1 MVFKE
6 LPKLSAIFFL
16 KLFCVIWLAYTTGVI
31 LRLLYER
38 EKLTRKISEK
48 INDQVYLD
56 VVSID
61 VDCRNMPEVDKL
73 TGRNTS
79 TRTKNSR
86 TKESAQI
93 DYCGEK
99 IGTYRSLSYVLAN
112 PVSLTLRE
120 QNWCLNSQVAFG
132 LNVIHV
138 EIVAKDRDDVKLEDS
153 TDRVNDKNP
162 LEKLREFLS
171 KRKNNANGSDTKI
184 NSSTC
189 AEQTRF
195 MAYVGEIDTK
205 TDIDHVW
212 IRIARLS
219 QRPNVR
225 EIYVIVHLLRDDRRQ
240 PRDVKRTENELV
252 IQLNERFRDQRIS
265 FVSYRERK
273 NDIIVLDNKDFL
285 AKLPSENDKRKFYL
299 IRKIELG
306 RLRVDKKNI

>member
-6 LPKLSAIFFL
+6 LPKVSAIFFL
-16 KLFCVIWLAYTTGVI
+16 KVFCVIWLAYTTGVI

-61 VDCRNMPEVDKL
+61 VDCRNMPEVNKL

-86 TKESAQI
+86 TKESAQV
-93 DYCGEK
+93 DYGGEK

-184 NSSTC
+184 NSSTR

-225 EIYVIVHLLRDDRRQ
+225 QIYVIVHLLRDDRRQ

-265 FVSYRERK
+265 FVSYREHK

>member
-1 MVFKE
+1 MVIEE
-6 LPKLSAIFFL
+6 LPKVNAIFFL
-16 KLFCVIWLAYTTGVI
+16 QVFCVIWLVYTIGVI

-48 INDQVYLD
+48 INTQIYLD

-61 VDCRNMPEVDKL
+61 ADRRNMSEVNKSTSRKTNTSIKNHGTDKTMSFDCRNK
-73 TGRNTS
+73 
-79 TRTKNSR
+79 
-86 TKESAQI
+86 
-93 DYCGEK
+93 K
-99 IGTYRSLSYVLAN
+99 IGTFRSLSYVLAN

-138 EIVAKDRDDVKLEDS
+138 EIIAKDHDDAKLEDS

-171 KRKNNANGSDTKI
+171 RRKNITNETDAETDTKI
-184 NSSTC
+184 NNSTNVG
-189 AEQTRF
+189 QTRF

-205 TDIDHVW
+205 TDIDHIW

-219 QRPNVR
+219 ERHRVR
-225 EIYVIVHLLRDDRRQ
+225 KIYVIVHLLRDDRRQ
-240 PRDVKRTENELV
+240 LRDVKETETELTM
-252 IQLNERFRDQRIS
+252 QLNERFRNQKIC
-265 FVSYRERK
+265 FVSYREHK

-285 AKLPSENDKRKFYL
+285 AKLSSENDKGGKFYL
-299 IRKIELG
+299 IRKIEIG
-306 RLRVDKKNI
+306 KIRI

>member
-6 LPKLSAIFFL
+6 LPKVSAIFFL
-16 KLFCVIWLAYTTGVI
+16 KVFCVIWLAYTTGVI

-61 VDCRNMPEVDKL
+61 VDCRNMPEVDKS

-86 TKESAQI
+86 PKESAQV
-93 DYCGEK
+93 DYGGEK

-171 KRKNNANGSDTKI
+171 KRKNNANGSDAKI
-184 NSSTC
+184 NSSMR

-225 EIYVIVHLLRDDRRQ
+225 QIYVIVHLLRDDRRQ

-265 FVSYRERK
+265 FVSYREHK
-273 NDIIVLDNKDFL
+273 SDIIVLDNKDFL

-306 RLRVDKKNI
+306 RLRVDRKNI

>member
-16 KLFCVIWLAYTTGVI
+16 KVFCVIWLAYTTGVI

-86 TKESAQI
+86 TRESARI

-184 NSSTC
+184 NSSTR

-225 EIYVIVHLLRDDRRQ
+225 KIYVIVHLLRDDRRQ

-265 FVSYRERK
+265 FVSYREHK

>member
-16 KLFCVIWLAYTTGVI
+16 KVFCVIWLAYTTGVI

-184 NSSTC
+184 NSSTR

-225 EIYVIVHLLRDDRRQ
+225 QIYVIVHLLRDDRRQ

-265 FVSYRERK
+265 FVSYREHK

>member
-6 LPKLSAIFFL
+6 LPKVSAIFFL
-16 KLFCVIWLAYTTGVI
+16 KVFCVIWLAYTTGVI

-184 NSSTC
+184 NSSTR

-225 EIYVIVHLLRDDRRQ
+225 QIYVIVHLLRDDRRQ

-265 FVSYRERK
+265 FVPYREHK

>member
-6 LPKLSAIFFL
+6 LPKVSAIFFL
-16 KLFCVIWLAYTTGVI
+16 KVFCVIWLAYTTGVI

-61 VDCRNMPEVDKL
+61 VDCRNMPEVNKL

-171 KRKNNANGSDTKI
+171 KTKNNANGSDTKI
-184 NSSTC
+184 NSSMR

-205 TDIDHVW
+205 TDIDHIW

-225 EIYVIVHLLRDDRRQ
+225 QIYVIVHLLRDDRRQ

-265 FVSYRERK
+265 FVSYREHK

>member
-16 KLFCVIWLAYTTGVI
+16 KVFCVIWLAYTTGVI

-86 TKESAQI
+86 TRESARI

-171 KRKNNANGSDTKI
+171 KTKNNANGSDTKI
-184 NSSTC
+184 NSSTR

-225 EIYVIVHLLRDDRRQ
+225 QIYVIVHLLRDDRRQ
-240 PRDVKRTENELV
+240 PRDVKRTEPELV

-265 FVSYRERK
+265 FVSYREHK